1 MSQRVP
7 LDFEAARFLYC
18 GRSLPMYEF
27 GIGHY
32 LFYPLAIFL
41 FSAIFFLSG
50 YRVGR
55 RRERSRALSPAL
67 GAEGGR

>member
-1 MSQRVP
+1 
-7 LDFEAARFLYC
+7 
-18 GRSLPMYEF
+18 MYEF

-41 FSAIFFLSG
+41 FSAIFFISG

-55 RRERSRALSPAL
+55 RRERSRVLSSAVGSEVRP
-67 GAEGGR
+67 

>member
-1 MSQRVP
+1 
-7 LDFEAARFLYC
+7 
-18 GRSLPMYEF
+18 MYEL

>member
-1 MSQRVP
+1 
-7 LDFEAARFLYC
+7 
-18 GRSLPMYEF
+18 MYEF

-41 FSAIFFLSG
+41 FSAVFFAWG

-55 RRERSRALSPAL
+55 RKERQRINVVTAPV
-67 GAEGGR
+67 GR